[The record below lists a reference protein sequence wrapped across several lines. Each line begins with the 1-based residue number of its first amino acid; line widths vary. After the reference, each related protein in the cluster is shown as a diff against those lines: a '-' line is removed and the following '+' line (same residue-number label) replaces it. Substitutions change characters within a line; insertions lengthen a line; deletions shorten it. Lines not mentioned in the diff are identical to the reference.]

1 MSDQETE
8 TSPQIDSE
16 TPEDP
21 LEGTDTNDVDKSAQ
35 GLVEARDR
43 YREQRDGARGERDAL
58 AARLADLQ
66 TRELHRLAGEFLAA
80 PEDIELSGKSLTDF
94 TTPEGWVDRDA
105 VKAAA
110 NAVIASRPGLAKH
123 SRPVDRSQ
131 GLGTPVESPAPTWAS
146 VLKP

>member
-80 PEDIELSGKSLTDF
+80 PEDIELSGRSLDEYL
-94 TTPEGWVDRDA
+94 TPEGWVDRDA

-110 NAVIASRPGLAKH
+110 ESVVASRPGLAKH

-131 GLGTPVESPAPTWAS
+131 GLGSATAQPSFHTLLQQA
-146 VLKP
+146 